1 MRYDFEHLFFTFVL
15 ASTTFRKALEVSEG
29 FFKKQLEQD
38 REQNTAGPNQK
49 KAHFSPSFRETQAR
63 NGSGFDTSWMKTKPR
78 LCSQREA

>member
-15 ASTTFRKALEVSEG
+15 AFTTFRKALEVSEG

-49 KAHFSPSFRETQAR
+49 KAHFSQVLGRHR
-63 NGSGFDTSWMKTKPR
+63 HVMVLGSIPAG
-78 LCSQREA
+78 